1 MAKLERIP
9 PHDEDAEKSVLGA
22 ILIDKDVFFSVSEFV
37 KADDFYSGAHREIFS
52 AMLDLYQRS
61 EPIDVVTVSDA
72 LSRRST
78 LETVG
83 GRVYV
88 ATLSAFVPTTAN
100 AVQYAKIVAEK
111 AMLRRLISAA
121 GGVVE
126 EAMSEALDSR
136 VVLDHAEQSI
146 LEIAKGSGNRDLIS
160 ISEVMKRNLDQ
171 IREAEKNGGEVPGL
185 KTGFRSID
193 KLTNGFKKSD
203 LIIVAARPSMGKT
216 AFALNIAANAAIK
229 EKKRVAIFSL
239 EMNADSLGMRLLAM
253 EARVDSSLLQLGT
266 LSAEDWDSIQMAS
279 QRLAEADITIDE
291 SNGSTVMEIRN
302 KCRRIAARGP
312 IDLIIIDYLTLI
324 EATGRAENRQQ
335 EVSAISRYLKQ
346 LAREME
352 CPVIVVSQLSRAAE
366 QRNGDKRPML
376 SDLRESGAI
385 EQDAD
390 VVIFLYRSD
399 YYKKKGEALDNTC
412 EVIVAKQR
420 NGQTGTE
427 TLTWIP
433 RYTKFAD
440 MARNIPTEYIPREAP
455 DDGSEQEYL
464 R

>member
-9 PHDEDAEKSVLGA
+9 PHDDVAEKSVLGA
-22 ILIDKDVFFSVSEFV
+22 VLIDKDVFFNVSEFV
-37 KADDFYSGAHREIFS
+37 KAEDFYSGAHREIFS
-52 AMLDLYQRS
+52 AMTDLYQRS
-61 EPIDVVTVSDA
+61 EPIDAITVSDA
-72 LSRRST
+72 LSRRNT

-88 ATLSAFVPTTAN
+88 ATLSSFVPTTAN
-100 AVQYAKIVAEK
+100 AAQYAKIVAEK
-111 AMLRRLISAA
+111 AMLRRLIGAA
-121 GGVVE
+121 GDVVE

-136 VVLDHAEQSI
+136 AVLDHAEQSI
-146 LEIAKGSGNRDLIS
+146 LEIAKGSGSRDFIG
-160 ISEVMKRNLDQ
+160 IGEVMKRDLEQ
-171 IREAEKNGGEVPGL
+171 IREAEKNGGDVPGL

-193 KLTNGFKKSD
+193 RITNGLKKSD

-239 EMNADSLGMRLLAM
+239 EMSAESLGMRLLAM
-253 EARVDSSLLQLGT
+253 EARVDSRLLQLGT
-266 LSAEDWDSIQMAS
+266 LSEDDWDSIQHAS
-279 QRLAEADITIDE
+279 ERLSEADMVIDE
-291 SNGSTVMEIRN
+291 SNAPTVMEIRN
-302 KCRRIAARGP
+302 KCRRMSAQRP
-312 IDLIIIDYLTLI
+312 LDLIIIDYLTLI
-324 EATGRAENRQQ
+324 EAGGRSENRQQ

-399 YYKKKGEALDNTC
+399 YYKKKDETPDNTC
-412 EVIVAKQR
+412 EVIIAKQR

-427 TLTWIP
+427 VLTWIP
-433 RYTKFAD
+433 KYTKFAD
-440 MARNIPTEYIPREAP
+440 MAKNIPTQYVPQEQPE
-455 DDGSEQEYL
+455 DGYEQEIL

>member
-1 MAKLERIP
+1 M
-9 PHDEDAEKSVLGA
+9 
-22 ILIDKDVFFSVSEFV
+22 
-37 KADDFYSGAHREIFS
+37 
-52 AMLDLYQRS
+52 
-61 EPIDVVTVSDA
+61 
-72 LSRRST
+72 
-78 LETVG
+78 
-83 GRVYV
+83 
-88 ATLSAFVPTTAN
+88 
-100 AVQYAKIVAEK
+100 
-111 AMLRRLISAA
+111 
-121 GGVVE
+121 
-126 EAMSEALDSR
+126 
-136 VVLDHAEQSI
+136 LDHAEQSI

-185 KTGFRSID
+185 KTGFRSVD